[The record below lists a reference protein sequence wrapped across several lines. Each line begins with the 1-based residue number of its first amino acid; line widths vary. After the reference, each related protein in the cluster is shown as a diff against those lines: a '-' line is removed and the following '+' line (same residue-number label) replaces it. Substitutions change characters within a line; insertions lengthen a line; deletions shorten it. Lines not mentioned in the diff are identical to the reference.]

1 MIALQSRYIWT
12 KLYSLYYIVCILN
25 GFKVYLPILAL
36 VKSALSVSR
45 EGSAEQSGIS
55 EIETSSWPLNNLL
68 SEHTEFA
75 EL

>member
-1 MIALQSRYIWT
+1 MIALQSCYIWT
-12 KLYSLYYIVCILN
+12 ILYSLYYIVCILN

-68 SEHTEFA
+68 SEQTEFA